1 MTIQPRPIEAFDRL
15 TIPGHVA
22 DIAEISRDLLEVGL
36 ELPDGAPMP
45 VSVQNKPEAIR
56 AYWELGES
64 SKLAEYERLAIN
76 LGSGT
81 LIVAL
86 EHFHENENTQIA
98 RRSTLTIGRGA
109 ATVYYTNP
117 ESPHRFEQS
126 NDPQSLDEFRE
137 RFDHTVSL
145 IGLSRYIRQLSLV

>member
-1 MTIQPRPIEAFDRL
+1 MSIRPQPIEAFDRL
-15 TIPGHVA
+15 TIPTHVT
-22 DIAEISRDLLEVGL
+22 DIAETSKDLLEVGL
-36 ELPDGAPMP
+36 DLPEGAPVP

-76 LGSGT
+76 LGSGA

-86 EHFHENENTQIA
+86 EHFHEDEADQTF
-98 RRSTLTIGRGA
+98 RRSTLTIGRGS

-117 ESPHRFEQS
+117 QQAHRFEQAS
-126 NDPQSLDEFRE
+126 DLASIEAFRE

-145 IGLSRYIRQLSLV
+145 VGLSRYIRQLSLV